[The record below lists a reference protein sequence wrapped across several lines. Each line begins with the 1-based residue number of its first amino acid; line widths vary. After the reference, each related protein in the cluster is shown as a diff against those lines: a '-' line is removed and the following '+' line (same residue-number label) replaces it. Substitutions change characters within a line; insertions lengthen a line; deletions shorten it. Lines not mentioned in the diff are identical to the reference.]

1 VTVIGLSAGLL
12 LAGAIL
18 TENVFAFDGVG
29 RFVGEA
35 ISNRDYAVLQG
46 FILII
51 ATMYVFVN
59 LIVDVSYGLIDPR
72 IRVQ

>member
-1 VTVIGLSAGLL
+1 M
-12 LAGAIL
+12 
-18 TENVFAFDGVG
+18 FAFDGVG
-29 RFVGEA
+29 RFVGDA
-35 ISNRDYAVLQG
+35 ISYRDYAVLQG

>member
-1 VTVIGLSAGLL
+1 MTVIGLSAGLL

-18 TENVFAFDGVG
+18 TETVFAFDGSAG
-29 RFVGEA
+29 SSAMRSATGTTR
-35 ISNRDYAVLQG
+35 SCRDS
-46 FILII
+46 LII